1 MKLKTILKKFQLKTI
16 FKIPGSVA
24 LDRVDIWLQDEARF
38 GQQNTT
44 TKLWAETGSRPC
56 AVKQQQFEYA
66 YLFGSVCITNGASEA
81 MVVPYVNKE
90 IMTSHLQQ
98 ISDRTPIDRHAVIIM
113 DGAGWHTDDIDAG
126 FKNLTI
132 IKLPPYSPELNPI
145 EQVWSWLRQHHLAN
159 RCFNGYE
166 SIVDAVCDAWND
178 FVSDRERVIKM
189 CTRDWMYLTT

>member
-1 MKLKTILKKFQLKTI
+1 MRLKRILKKFQIQTI
-16 FKIPGSVA
+16 LKIPGHVA

-44 TKLWAETGSRPC
+44 TKLWAVKGSRPR

-81 MVVPYVNKE
+81 LVVPYVNRD
-90 IMTSHLQQ
+90 IMTIHLQQ
-98 ISDRTPIDRHAVIIM
+98 ISDRTPIDRHAIVIM
-113 DGAGWHTDDIDAG
+113 DGAGWHSENIANDFANISV
-126 FKNLTI
+126 

-159 RCFNGYE
+159 RCFAGYE
-166 SIVDAVCDAWND
+166 SIVDAVSGAWNN
-178 FVSDRERVIKM
+178 FVSDSERVIKM
-189 CTRDWMYLTT
+189 CTRDWMNLIT

>member
-1 MKLKTILKKFQLKTI
+1 MKHKRILKKFQFKTI
-16 FKIPGSVA
+16 FKIPGHIA

-44 TKLWAETGSRPC
+44 TKLWAEKGSRPR

-81 MVVPYVNKE
+81 LVVPYVNKD
-90 IMTSHLQQ
+90 IMMTHLQQ
-98 ISDRTPIDRHAVIIM
+98 ISDRTQIDRHAVIIM
-113 DGAGWHTDDIDAG
+113 DGAGWHSDDIDAD

-159 RCFNGYE
+159 RCFSGYD
-166 SIVDAVCDAWND
+166 SIVETVCDAWND
-178 FVSDRERVIKM
+178 FVSDSKRVIKM
-189 CTRDWMYLTT
+189 CTRDWMSLIS